1 MQHAPAFAAALM
13 LGLKLAGPAEAI
25 EPVAAAPVAV
35 PSAIV
40 QDLAGNPVDLK
51 ARLTNGE
58 VTVLNFWATWCAPC
72 KREMPTLAALQ
83 DAFADRPLQVLTLAM
98 DRAGPDAL
106 RAFMTEAG
114 AERLEILR
122 DPIMEVSAPYGV
134 TGLPIT
140 LVVNAEGYEVFR
152 HAGLAD
158 WASPPVTDFL
168 AGLLDATD

>member
-1 MQHAPAFAAALM
+1 MPHAPAFAAALM
-13 LGLKLAGPAEAI
+13 LGIHFAGQAEAI

-40 QDLAGNPVDLK
+40 QDLAGNSVDLE
-51 ARLTNGE
+51 ARLNNGE
-58 VTVLNFWATWCAPC
+58 VTILNFWATWCAPC

-106 RAFMTEAG
+106 RAFMADVG
-114 AERLEILR
+114 ADRLEILR
-122 DPIMEVSAPYGV
+122 DPIMAVSAPYSV

-140 LVVNAEGYEVFR
+140 IVVDAEGYEVFR
-152 HAGLAD
+152 HAGVAD
-158 WASPPVTDFL
+158 WASPPVVDFL

>member
-13 LGLKLAGPAEAI
+13 LGFQLAGPAEAI

-35 PSAIV
+35 PSVIV
-40 QDLAGNPVDLK
+40 QDLAGNPVDLE
-51 ARLTNGE
+51 ARLSNGE

-106 RAFMTEAG
+106 RAFMADVG
-114 AERLEILR
+114 ADRLEILR
-122 DPIMEVSAPYGV
+122 DPIMEVSAPYSV

-140 LVVNAEGYEVFR
+140 IVVDIEGYEVFR
-152 HAGLAD
+152 HAGVAD